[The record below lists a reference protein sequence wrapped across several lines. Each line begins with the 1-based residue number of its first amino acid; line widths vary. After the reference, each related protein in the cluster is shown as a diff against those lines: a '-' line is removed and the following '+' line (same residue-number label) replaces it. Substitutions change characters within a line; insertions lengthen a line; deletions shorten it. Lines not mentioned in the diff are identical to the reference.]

1 MQFLNFFQFFQNSEM
16 GFTEKQLLARKAIEN
31 FLNFLRISL
40 FLTVLSPIGLQNLT
54 FMFMELLY
62 SSIKNIC

>member
-1 MQFLNFFQFFQNSEM
+1 M

>member
-1 MQFLNFFQFFQNSEM
+1 M

-40 FLTVLSPIGLQNLT
+40 FLAVLSPIGLQNLT
-54 FMFMELLY
+54 FRLWNLWH
-62 SSIKNIC
+62 SSITNIC